1 MASNPLFVHDL
12 YNRVVVDRSESSCW
26 DARKVINS
34 WLLVTNVTVCEK
46 MYIAGKGKL
55 ESRSTV

>member
-12 YNRVVVDRSESSCW
+12 YDRVVVDKRESSCC

-34 WLLVTNVTVCEK
+34 WLLVTKVTVCEK
-46 MYIAGKGKL
+46 VYIAC
-55 ESRSTV
+55 